1 MFKKK
6 HNVGHHVDQQWVFGM
21 YDTDRKNGLGLGL
34 GLINPNPNPNPIQ
47 EWILTNVMKQP

>member
-21 YDTDRKNGLGLGL
+21 YDTDRKNGYLQYVQQHDEATLVP
-34 GLINPNPNPNPIQ
+34 IIQ